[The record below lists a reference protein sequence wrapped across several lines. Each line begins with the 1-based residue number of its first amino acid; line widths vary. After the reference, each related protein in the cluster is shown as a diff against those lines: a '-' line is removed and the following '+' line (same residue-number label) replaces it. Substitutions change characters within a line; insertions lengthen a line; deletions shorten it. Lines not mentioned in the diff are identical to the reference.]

1 VNSNGI
7 SPKREICNG
16 MYQLTLESK
25 ISVKAEEWWRGSL
38 SSTAAATYS
47 GKGGDSEVVGCKC
60 NPGV

>member
-1 VNSNGI
+1 MVYLQNVKFVVVCI
-7 SPKREICNG
+7 
-16 MYQLTLESK
+16 QLTQESK